1 MSIIIVLCGCAFD
14 LNHREEKDDR
24 RLVADDGAEEHRDE
38 EEKQQQTPVTCA
50 TVAEGEG
57 VKRREQAVGEHAT
70 NNLLVNYYTSI
81 LICIVSITTR
91 GARILLVLLV

>member
-50 TVAEGEG
+50 TVAEGED
-57 VKRREQAVGEHAT
+57 AT
-70 NNLLVNYYTSI
+70 F
-81 LICIVSITTR
+81 
-91 GARILLVLLV
+91 